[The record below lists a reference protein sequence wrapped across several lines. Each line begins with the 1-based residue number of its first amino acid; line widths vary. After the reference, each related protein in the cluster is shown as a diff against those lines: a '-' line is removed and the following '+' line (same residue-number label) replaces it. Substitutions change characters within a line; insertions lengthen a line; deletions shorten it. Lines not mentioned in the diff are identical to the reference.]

1 VTALVRSGRARSRLE
16 RAGAPHDKGTSMA
29 PSTSDLLTFHHVDVF
44 SDEPM
49 GGNGLTVVHAPSP
62 RDPLLMQRITRELRQ
77 FETIFLFEE
86 DANGATAR
94 IFTEE
99 EELFFAGHP
108 VLGAAAVLHQRHRPQ
123 DVAATWVLRVGGRP
137 LTVHVQQTGRPT
149 VLDASMNQGAAS
161 TSATLTD
168 TQRLDFAAV
177 LGVPRAELHETLPA
191 QVVSTGLP
199 YLVLPV
205 SAPGLALSRVAV
217 PDLEERLG
225 AVGAKFVYVLDP
237 EAPEGRTWD
246 NGGRVEDVATGSA
259 AGPAAAY
266 LISHDVQ
273 SSGRPFR
280 ISQGRFTGRPSSIRV
295 HQDPTGSMWV
305 GGPVTPFSDGV
316 LRIA

>member
-1 VTALVRSGRARSRLE
+1 MASGS
-16 RAGAPHDKGTSMA
+16 G
-29 PSTSDLLTFHHVDVF
+29 DLLTFHHVDVF

-62 RDPLLMQRITRELRQ
+62 QDTSLMQRITRELRQ

-86 DANGATAR
+86 DADGASAR
-94 IFTEE
+94 IFTED
-99 EELFFAGHP
+99 EELLFAGHP

-123 DVAATWVLRVGGRP
+123 DLAADWSIRVGGRP
-137 LTVHVQQTGRPT
+137 LAVHVRQTERPT
-149 VLDASMNQGAAS
+149 VLDASMNQGAAT

-168 TQRLDFAAV
+168 TQRLDFAAA
-177 LGVPRAELHETLPA
+177 LGVPQVELDQALPA

-199 YLVLPV
+199 YLLVPV
-205 SAPGLALSRVAV
+205 SAAGLALSRVAV
-217 PDLEERLG
+217 PDLEERLL

-246 NGGRVEDVATGSA
+246 NTGRVEDVATGSA

-266 LISHDVQ
+266 LIAHGVQ
-273 SSGRPFR
+273 SADRPFR

-295 HQDPTGSMWV
+295 HQDPSGSLWV
-305 GGPVTPFSDGV
+305 GGSVTPFSDGV